1 MTVTLKPMS
10 ARFKQLI
17 RAHGATW
24 AVIGQSTSLQCFDGA
39 EGILVESLDG
49 AHSRWVKPTWIQATA
64 TN

>member
-24 AVIGQSTSLQCFDGA
+24 AIIGQSTSL
-39 EGILVESLDG
+39 
-49 AHSRWVKPTWIQATA
+49 
-64 TN
+64 